1 MYLGARLLGVL
12 GGDEDPG
19 PEPLPGGEEG
29 HDQHLG
35 RHDPRVEGVR
45 LEQLLV
51 HLHAHGVWDD
61 GKLCVQGLSVCNCPS
76 LLLLAATATCFIV
89 SSLQRAPAVPWPRWA
104 LSLEGREYGFCGGLL
119 STGTTLITL
128 GQCTSGHLWA
138 PTINVNTQNK

>member
-12 GGDEDPG
+12 RGDEDPG

-51 HLHAHGVWDD
+51 HLHAHGVCAD

-76 LLLLAATATCFIV
+76 LLLLATTATCFQASTCTGRALAALGAIARGERVRLLWRVTEHRDNTDNTWAHTIIV
-89 SSLQRAPAVPWPRWA
+89 
-104 LSLEGREYGFCGGLL
+104 
-119 STGTTLITL
+119 
-128 GQCTSGHLWA
+128 
-138 PTINVNTQNK
+138 